1 MTAVFPPPMSL
12 ESYRHSA
19 TVLRNLSPIMQINKR
34 ISWKNTL
41 NNQLTSQDMLE
52 KFSEESGRFALTII
66 VGQYPAHHTVVNDL

>member
-1 MTAVFPPPMSL
+1 
-12 ESYRHSA
+12 
-19 TVLRNLSPIMQINKR
+19 MQINKR